1 MSEDPTS
8 IVVDYC
14 RGLFARIEEFFV
26 RATGQSASEFATVDT
41 FGQMIHT
48 RARDIAPRGE
58 AAFTWLDTEVRSWVA
73 KRGNKAFSAARQLGG
88 MKLVLGASSR
98 FLGSELNSV
107 TTASLYSDTVLISD
121 PVMPWLERHRT
132 EERFQHVLVLQ
143 AAHTLLHL
151 KPLVDA
157 DLPYPAIVVFPS
169 WEKLL
174 EEHDQETQ
182 VGISRLV
189 ADVCAHHLGEPLS
202 TMEEVIDY
210 SNRNPERFCRAVD
223 RAHLFVAPGGDV
235 NGPLADAMER
245 YKTEM
250 QTWRSHEWNAQF
262 QELPQHLQILN
273 GILERLSPFY
283 HFLENAQEFS
293 GDPLMCIEQHVHY
306 FRLLSETWS
315 ARLEAMGILQS
326 KTKMLADSV
335 GSRRLEWLGGV
346 PMEMVVALRL
356 EKENEVF
363 RHRLTQ
369 AIERL
374 HCAQFPDIERVTAEV
389 CHEID
394 SMVGDHVRDLR
405 RIRRKY
411 AKVHGQTAALA
422 IGAAVAALMPALA
435 PFLGSTVPFALAV
448 KYGHDKVTEL
458 TERRALARSLV
469 GVLAAA
475 REQTRK

>member
-26 RATGQSASEFATVDT
+26 RATGQSATKFATVDT
-41 FGQMIHT
+41 FAEVIRT
-48 RARDIAPRGE
+48 RARNIAPRGE
-58 AAFTWLDTEVRSWVA
+58 EAFTWLDTEVRSWVA
-73 KRGNKAFSAARQLGG
+73 KRGTKAFSAARQLGG
-88 MKLVLGASSR
+88 MKLVLVGNSR
-98 FLGSELNSV
+98 FLERQLNSV
-107 TTASLYSDTVLISD
+107 TAASIYSDTVLIPD
-121 PVMPWLERHRT
+121 PVMPWLEGPRT

-151 KPLVDA
+151 KPLIDA

-169 WEKLL
+169 YEKLL
-174 EEHDQETQ
+174 ERHDQQTQ
-182 VGISRLV
+182 VGISQLV
-189 ADVCAHHLGEPLS
+189 ADVCAHYLGEPLS
-202 TMEEVIDY
+202 SLEEVIEY
-210 SNRNPERFCRAVD
+210 SNRNPEQFCRGVE
-223 RAHLFVAPGGDV
+223 RAHLFVAPSGDV
-235 NGPLADAMER
+235 NTPLADAVEL
-245 YKTEM
+245 YKTAT
-250 QTWRSHEWNAQF
+250 QTWRSKDWNARF
-262 QELPQHLQILN
+262 QELPQHTQILN
-273 GILERLSPFY
+273 GIIERFSPFY

-293 GDPLMCIEQHVHY
+293 GDPLMCMEQHAHY

-335 GSRRLEWLGGV
+335 GSRRLEWLGDV

-374 HCAQFPDIERVTAEV
+374 HCAQFPDMERVTAEV

-394 SMVGDHVRDLR
+394 SMVGEYERDIR
-405 RIRRKY
+405 RIRSKY
-411 AKVHGQTAALA
+411 KKAHGETAALA
-422 IGAAVAALMPALA
+422 IGAAGASLMPALA
-435 PFLGSTVPFALAV
+435 PFLGGAVPFALAV
-448 KYGHDKVTEL
+448 KFGYDVITQL

-475 REQTRK
+475 RERIRK